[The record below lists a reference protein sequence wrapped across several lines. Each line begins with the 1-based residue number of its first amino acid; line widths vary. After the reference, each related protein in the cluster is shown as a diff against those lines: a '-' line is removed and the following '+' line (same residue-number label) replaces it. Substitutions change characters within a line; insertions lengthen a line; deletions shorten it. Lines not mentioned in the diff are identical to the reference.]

1 MKQFLHLWVPIFL
14 SNAIIMLSSL
24 FDVIFLS
31 HFSPQHVAALAV
43 CLSVYSLC
51 FVTGIGVLQGMM
63 QELAEANGRQDYAD
77 IQRIVK
83 QSILIVLVISAVA
96 MYLFNHATP
105 LLYFLKADAALQ
117 ALIVPCLWL
126 LAWTIPAHLLLRI
139 LYIFTQA
146 CGQAKRVF
154 YANMIYLLLK
164 VALAYVLIYGIEGYV
179 TSYGVEGAFMAHLI
193 VQWVLLF
200 VYYFFFLEQKLK
212 IQWSGV
218 FFHWQ
223 TLLKILKIGLP
234 NAVVTFVDVFAISA
248 IALLILPLG
257 DIVVNAHQVML
268 GLLGLMFMLPMSMA
282 SAFGILVS
290 TQIGAEQIDA
300 AWQLSKRALMA
311 VMLIAI
317 VVVLTIW
324 GLDSW
329 IVGLFSNDAQ
339 VIALALA
346 LILLMCWM
354 HIFDALLVISLA
366 MLRCWREIVRPM
378 FIFIST
384 VLVVGLGGGWYV
396 AYHSMTLFNWQ
407 SNALGIHGFWWMLSI
422 AYTIAASLCFVCLLI
437 KYLSYK
443 RIRLTV

>member
-96 MYLFNHATP
+96 MYLFNYATP
-105 LLYFLKADAALQ
+105 VLHFLKADAALQ
-117 ALIVPCLWL
+117 ALIVSCLWL

-139 LYIFTQA
+139 LYILTQA

-164 VALAYVLIYGIEGYV
+164 VALALAYVLIYGIEGYV

-200 VYYFFFLEQKLK
+200 VYYFFFLERKLK

-257 DIVVNAHQVML
+257 DIVVNAYQVML

-290 TQIGAEQIDA
+290 TKIGAEQIDA

-366 MLRCWREIVRPM
+366 MLRCWRELSDRCLFLSVRCW
-378 FIFIST
+378 S
-384 VLVVGLGGGWYV
+384 W
-396 AYHSMTLFNWQ
+396 A
-407 SNALGIHGFWWMLSI
+407 
-422 AYTIAASLCFVCLLI
+422 
-437 KYLSYK
+437 
-443 RIRLTV
+443 

>member
-1 MKQFLHLWVPIFL
+1 M
-14 SNAIIMLSSL
+14 
-24 FDVIFLS
+24 
-31 HFSPQHVAALAV
+31 
-43 CLSVYSLC
+43 SVYSLC

-105 LLYFLKADAALQ
+105 LLHFLKADAALQ
-117 ALIVPCLWL
+117 ALIVSCLWL

-139 LYIFTQA
+139 LYILTQA

-200 VYYFFFLEQKLK
+200 VYYFFFLERKLK

-223 TLLKILKIGLP
+223 TLWKILKIGLP

-248 IALLILPLG
+248 IALLILPSG

-290 TQIGAEQIDA
+290 TKIGAEQIDA

-317 VVVLTIW
+317 VVMLTIW

-339 VIALALA
+339 VITLALA
-346 LILLMCWM
+346 SILLMCWM
-354 HIFDALLVISLA
+354 HIFDELLVISLA
-366 MLRCWREIVRPM
+366 MLRCWRELSDRCLFLSVRCW
-378 FIFIST
+378 S
-384 VLVVGLGGGWYV
+384 W
-396 AYHSMTLFNWQ
+396 A
-407 SNALGIHGFWWMLSI
+407 
-422 AYTIAASLCFVCLLI
+422 
-437 KYLSYK
+437 
-443 RIRLTV
+443 

>member
-1 MKQFLHLWVPIFL
+1 MKKFLHLWVPIFL

-105 LLYFLKADAALQ
+105 LLHFLKADAALQ
-117 ALIVPCLWL
+117 ALIVSCLWL

-139 LYIFTQA
+139 LYILTQA

-164 VALAYVLIYGIEGYV
+164 VTLAYVLIYGIEGYV

-200 VYYFFFLEQKLK
+200 VYYFFFLERKLK

-223 TLLKILKIGLP
+223 TLWKILKIGLP

-248 IALLILPLG
+248 IALLILPSG

-290 TQIGAEQIDA
+290 TKIGAEQIDA
-300 AWQLSKRALMA
+300 AWQLSKRA

-317 VVVLTIW
+317 VVMLTIW

-339 VIALALA
+339 VITLALA
-346 LILLMCWM
+346 SILLMCWM
-354 HIFDALLVISLA
+354 HIFDELLVISLA
-366 MLRCWREIVRPM
+366 MLRCWRELSDRCLFLSVRCW
-378 FIFIST
+378 S
-384 VLVVGLGGGWYV
+384 W
-396 AYHSMTLFNWQ
+396 A
-407 SNALGIHGFWWMLSI
+407 
-422 AYTIAASLCFVCLLI
+422 
-437 KYLSYK
+437 
-443 RIRLTV
+443 

>member
-1 MKQFLHLWVPIFL
+1 
-14 SNAIIMLSSL
+14 
-24 FDVIFLS
+24 
-31 HFSPQHVAALAV
+31 
-43 CLSVYSLC
+43 
-51 FVTGIGVLQGMM
+51 
-63 QELAEANGRQDYAD
+63 
-77 IQRIVK
+77 
-83 QSILIVLVISAVA
+83 
-96 MYLFNHATP
+96 
-105 LLYFLKADAALQ
+105 
-117 ALIVPCLWL
+117 
-126 LAWTIPAHLLLRI
+126 
-139 LYIFTQA
+139 
-146 CGQAKRVF
+146 
-154 YANMIYLLLK
+154 
-164 VALAYVLIYGIEGYV
+164 
-179 TSYGVEGAFMAHLI
+179 
-193 VQWVLLF
+193 
-200 VYYFFFLEQKLK
+200 
-212 IQWSGV
+212 
-218 FFHWQ
+218 
-223 TLLKILKIGLP
+223 
-234 NAVVTFVDVFAISA
+234 
-248 IALLILPLG
+248 
-257 DIVVNAHQVML
+257 ML

-290 TQIGAEQIDA
+290 TKIGAEQIDA

-346 LILLMCWM
+346 LILLMYWM

-384 VLVVGLGGGWYV
+384 VLVVGLGGSWYV
-396 AYHSMTLFNWQ
+396 AYHPMTLFNWQ